1 MSVKPPTPGL
11 DDFPIW
17 KFSNDGLFSIKSAYQ
32 TLFVEESIIVPSLN
46 FSWYGGGNALLKFNI
61 FCGKLFM
68 VNFLLMLKGNIV
80 EFLNKVS

>member
-46 FSWYGGGNALLKFNI
+46 FS
-61 FCGKLFM
+61 
-68 VNFLLMLKGNIV
+68 
-80 EFLNKVS
+80 